1 MSGNDDKNPH
11 KGQPM
16 TEESQR
22 DKLKQHFA
30 RRVTTQARVILEIW
44 QGIGTNEK
52 APPSLQD
59 ELHQATEKLIK
70 YARRF
75 EMAKHEQAAQELLTA
90 LASWDETNEP
100 AVGARGR
107 IQSAIEALSRCT
119 LRRTDQDLVDPPR
132 TYVRTPIYLA
142 LNNQESAHRII
153 KQMEFFGFRAQA
165 FTSPEALLE
174 ECYSHKPE
182 TIVIDVS
189 FGGSTHAGIETIETL
204 QTRHE
209 APIPVLYLSEEDGS
223 IETRLKASRSGGEE
237 FFFPAIDPGQLI
249 EKIESY
255 THANPAE
262 PYRVLVVDDS
272 RAQAKFM
279 EVVLKKAGMK
289 PYIITDP
296 MQVIHALEEFSPEI
310 IILDMYMPGCTGMEI
325 ARVIRQQDRLHSV
338 PIIYLSAEDD
348 VSKQLHAM
356 SLGGDDFLTKPID
369 PKHLIATLHNR
380 GRRARSLLA
389 LMVRDSLTG
398 LYNHT
403 HTLYLL
409 DNEISRARQSGR
421 PLTYAMLDID
431 FFKRVNDTYGHP
443 MGDRVLR
450 SLSLFLKQRLRKTDH
465 IGRYGGEEF
474 AIVFPDTRPNDAR
487 TVLNEIRERFSELLH
502 PAGESDFRVT
512 FSAGLATWNGESSQE
527 ICERAD
533 EALYEAK
540 RSGRN
545 RVMSAQPC

>member
-1 MSGNDDKNPH
+1 
-11 KGQPM
+11 M

-30 RRVTTQARVILEIW
+30 RRVTTQARVILEAW
-44 QGIGTNEK
+44 QRRDMEQ
-52 APPSLQD
+52 PPALGLQR
-59 ELHQATEKLIK
+59 ELLEASQKLIK

-75 EMAKHEQAAQELLTA
+75 EMQKHEMAADTLISALTQWGA
-90 LASWDETNEP
+90 AGSLADETRLQIEK
-100 AVGARGR
+100 
-107 IQSAIEALSRCT
+107 AIEVLSQCT
-119 LRRTDQDLVDPPR
+119 LRRTDHDSEEPPR
-132 TYVRTPIYLA
+132 TFVRTPIYLA
-142 LNNQESAHRII
+142 LNNQEAAHRII

-165 FTSPEALLE
+165 FTTPESLLE
-174 ECYSHKPE
+174 ECFSHKPE
-182 TIVIDVS
+182 TVVIDVD
-189 FGGSTHAGIETIETL
+189 FGGGHWAGIETVETL
-204 QTRHE
+204 QSRHE
-209 APIPVLYLSEEDGS
+209 APIPILYLSEEDGS

-237 FFFPAIDPGQLI
+237 FFYPAIDPGQLI

-255 THANPAE
+255 THANPIE

-279 EVVLKKAGMK
+279 ENVLNKAGMK

-296 MQVIHALEEFSPEI
+296 MKIIHALDEFSPEI
-310 IILDMYMPGCTGMEI
+310 IVLDMYMPGCTGMEI

-403 HTLYLL
+403 HTLHLL
-409 DNEISRARQSGR
+409 DNEISRARQNGTS
-421 PLTYAMLDID
+421 LTYIMLDID

-474 AIVFPDTRPNDAR
+474 AIILPNTGPSDAR
-487 TVLNEIRERFSELLH
+487 TVLNEIRERFSELMH

-512 FSAGLATWNGESSQE
+512 FSAGIAAWNGESAQQ

-540 RSGRN
+540 HAGRN
-545 RVMSAQPC
+545 RVMVATP

>member
-1 MSGNDDKNPH
+1 MENPDKA
-11 KGQPM
+11 QPM

-30 RRVTTQARVILEIW
+30 RRVTTQARVILEAW
-44 QGIGTNEK
+44 QNREVDC
-52 APPSLQD
+52 PLPHSLQKV
-59 ELHQATEKLIK
+59 LHDAAAKLIK

-75 EMAKHEQAAQELLTA
+75 EMQKHEIAAENLLAA
-90 LASWDETNEP
+90 LEQWQPDMPLEP
-100 AVGARGR
+100 PPRGQ
-107 IQSAIEALSRCT
+107 IEKAIEALSQCT
-119 LRRTDQDLVDPPR
+119 LRRSDHESAESPR
-132 TYVRTPIYLA
+132 TFVRTPIYLA
-142 LNNQESAHRII
+142 LNNQETAHRII

-165 FTSPEALLE
+165 FTSPEGLLE
-174 ECYSHKPE
+174 ECRRHKPE
-182 TIVIDVS
+182 TVVIDVG
-189 FGGSTHAGIETIETL
+189 FGSGGHSGIDTIEVL
-204 QTRHE
+204 QSRHE
-209 APIPVLYLSEEDGS
+209 APIPILFLSEDDGT
-223 IETRLKASRSGGEE
+223 IETRLKASRAGGEE
-237 FFFPAIDPGQLI
+237 FFYPAIDPGQLI

-255 THANPAE
+255 THGNPIE
-262 PYRVLVVDDS
+262 PYRVLVLDDS

-279 EVVLKKAGMK
+279 ENVLNKAGMK

-296 MQVIHALEEFSPEI
+296 MQIIHALDEFSPEI
-310 IILDMYMPGCTGMEI
+310 IVLDMYMPGCTGMEI
-325 ARVIRQQDRLHSV
+325 ARVIRQQDRFHSV

-348 VSKQLHAM
+348 VGKQLHAM

-403 HTLYLL
+403 HTLHLL
-409 DNEISRARQSGR
+409 DNEISRARQNGAA
-421 PLTYAMLDID
+421 LTYVMLDID
-431 FFKRVNDTYGHP
+431 FFKRVNDTYGHS

-474 AIVFPDTRPNDAR
+474 AIILPNTRPSDAR
-487 TVLNEIRERFSELLH
+487 TVLNEIRQRFSELMH
-502 PAGESDFRVT
+502 PAGESEFRVT
-512 FSAGLATWNGESSQE
+512 FSAGLASWNGQSAQL
-527 ICERAD
+527 ICEQAD

-540 RSGRN
+540 HAGRN
-545 RVMSAQPC
+545 RVMMAGA